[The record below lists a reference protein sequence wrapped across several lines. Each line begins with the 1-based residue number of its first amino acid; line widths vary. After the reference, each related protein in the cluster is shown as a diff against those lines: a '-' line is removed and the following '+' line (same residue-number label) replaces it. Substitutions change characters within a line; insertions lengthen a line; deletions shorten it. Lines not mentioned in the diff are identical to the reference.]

1 MRTESQI
8 EMPAT
13 SRMDPRNLR
22 SLIAL
27 AALDFI
33 KMNEAENTTFG
44 RKYSS
49 VQIPYQA
56 YPLKITCLGF
66 WVAYFREETL
76 LAWNCLKTAPFWMEQ
91 DRKFIGNVPL
101 SEAGNVKAAIL
112 VHMKS

>member
-1 MRTESQI
+1 MVAKIVAFSN
-8 EMPAT
+8 AT
-13 SRMDPRNLR
+13 KNIWRRHRAP
-22 SLIAL
+22 IPAL

-101 SEAGNVKAAIL
+101 SEAGNIKTAIL
-112 VHMKS
+112 VYVKS